1 MIISTLSVIL
11 SSEIMTVAVNFSDQN
26 DVLLGHIYQKQPNVV
41 VFDAQISI
49 EGYQRYNSTK
59 NGSKYHFPTLERL
72 FSCLRHL

>member
-26 DVLLGHIYQKQPNVV
+26 DVLLGNIYQKQPNVV

-49 EGYQRYNSTK
+49 
-59 NGSKYHFPTLERL
+59 
-72 FSCLRHL
+72 

>member
-1 MIISTLSVIL
+1 MRAKGIILPKMGQRIIFNIRKIISTLSVIL

-49 EGYQRYNSTK
+49 
-59 NGSKYHFPTLERL
+59 
-72 FSCLRHL
+72 